1 MKPLLVLFH
10 LGPNVISILL
20 SAISIKDKEYICDE
34 GQIAMEGDYG
44 TVVVHDRLEIDKL
57 ANQAALIA
65 SDEFAAATR
74 HTESLSV
81 SGLGNKAIDSWM
93 DITTDIGTP
102 TEGLQNLLLYLSH
115 LNKTLRAIAFPK

>member
-81 SGLGNKAIDSWM
+81 SGLGNKAIDSCFGPY
-93 DITTDIGTP
+93 TLLVTP
-102 TEGLQNLLLYLSH
+102 CQFH
-115 LNKTLRAIAFPK
+115 F

>member
-81 SGLGNKAIDSWM
+81 SGLGNKAIDSCVQFLWYYIC
-93 DITTDIGTP
+93 DSFGPYTLLVTP
-102 TEGLQNLLLYLSH
+102 CQFH
-115 LNKTLRAIAFPK
+115 F